1 MMYFVAMTEETL
13 VEGLA
18 RLFRDNIQKLHG
30 LPESMVLDRRPQ
42 SVAELTREL
51 NRMLGIETKLLTLFY
66 PQTNRQTEQI
76 NQQLEQYF
84 WFFVD
89 HRQKDQLKWLVL
101 AELVIN
107 NKVHSATKVSLFMA
121 NYDRELRMGADIK
134 RKGKVDQAIEFSE
147 RIKNVQKEVRVV
159 LRKAQ
164 EEMKQ
169 QADRKERN

>member
-1 MMYFVAMTEETL
+1 
-13 VEGLA
+13 
-18 RLFRDNIQKLHG
+18 
-30 LPESMVLDRRPQ
+30 
-42 SVAELTREL
+42 
-51 NRMLGIETKLLTLFY
+51 
-66 PQTNRQTEQI
+66 
-76 NQQLEQYF
+76 
-84 WFFVD
+84 
-89 HRQKDQLKWLVL
+89 L